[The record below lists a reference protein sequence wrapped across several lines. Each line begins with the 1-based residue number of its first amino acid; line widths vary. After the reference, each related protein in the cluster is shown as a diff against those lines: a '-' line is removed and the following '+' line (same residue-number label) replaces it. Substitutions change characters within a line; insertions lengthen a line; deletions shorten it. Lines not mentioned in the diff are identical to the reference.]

1 MHDSATI
8 VFVLSVGLLFYFLF
22 GYPLLLKVFPWSHR
36 PPIAKDP
43 SRVRP
48 VTVLLPVYNGEAFL
62 RAKLESILG
71 LDYPKELLEVLVISD
86 GSTDATDTI
95 AAGFV
100 SSGVRLL
107 RVPKGGKAA
116 ALNAG
121 IQQARGEILF
131 FTDVRQTLAPDSLR
145 HLVAC
150 LADPTVGSV
159 TGELHIVTGDRQEEA
174 DMGLYWR
181 YEVWARKQMTR
192 IDSIFG
198 ATGCI
203 YAMPRELVGPIPAD
217 TLGDDAAFPLAA
229 FFRGYRMILD
239 AEAKAY
245 DLASPLGSEFDRR
258 MRTLAGLWQ
267 NLARRPE
274 LLGFRDRMWLHFVSH
289 KVGRL
294 LLPWLA
300 LAALASA
307 FWLASPWR
315 ETALGSAAA
324 FLALAAFDSL
334 LPQRSASKRSA
345 LKRIT
350 SPARTI
356 LVMLAASF
364 CSISVFLVSPQRLW
378 KRTRV
383 GAETPEG

>member
-1 MHDSATI
+1 MPSISIILFTLAA
-8 VFVLSVGLLFYFLF
+8 GLIFYFLV
-22 GYPLLLKVFPWSHR
+22 GYPLLLAAYPWRSGPR
-36 PPIAKDP
+36 IAKDP
-43 SRVRP
+43 AWIRP

-62 RAKLESILG
+62 RAKLESILA
-71 LDYPKELLEVLVISD
+71 LDYPQEMLDVLVLSD

-95 AAGFV
+95 ANEFA

-121 IQQARGEILF
+121 IGQARGEILF
-131 FTDVRQTLAPDSLR
+131 FTDVRQRLAPDSLR

-150 LADPTVGSV
+150 LADPSVGSV
-159 TGELHIVTGDRQEEA
+159 TGELHIVAGDRQEEA

-181 YEVWARKQMTR
+181 YEVWARKKMTR

-203 YAMPRELVGPIPAD
+203 YAMRRELVQPIPGD
-217 TLGDDAAFPLAA
+217 TLGDDAAFPLSA

-239 AEAKAY
+239 DEAKAY
-245 DLASPLGSEFDRR
+245 DLASPLGSEFERR

-267 NLARRPE
+267 TLVRRPE
-274 LLGFRDRMWLHFVSH
+274 LLGPRDRMWLHFVSH
-289 KVGRL
+289 KIGRL

-300 LAALASA
+300 LIALASA
-307 FWLASPWR
+307 FWLPSPWR
-315 ETALGSAAA
+315 EVVLGGAVA
-324 FLALAAFDSL
+324 FLALASSDSG
-334 LPQRSASKRSA
+334 LPQGLV
-345 LKRIT
+345 LKRAT

-356 LVMLAASF
+356 MVMLAASC

-383 GAETPEG
+383 GAQKLED

>member
-1 MHDSATI
+1 MPSISTLL
-8 VFVLSVGLLFYFLF
+8 FVLAAALMLYFLA
-22 GYPLLLKVFPWSHR
+22 GYPLLLAFYPWR
-36 PPIAKDP
+36 NAPAVAKDP
-43 SRVRP
+43 AQIRS

-62 RAKLESILG
+62 RAKLESILA

-86 GSTDATDTI
+86 ASTDASDAI
-95 AAGFV
+95 AGEFA

-121 IQQARGEILF
+121 IDQARGEILF
-131 FTDVRQTLAPDSLR
+131 FTDVRQKLAPDSLR

-181 YEVWARKQMTR
+181 YEVWARTQMTK

-203 YAMPRELVGPIPAD
+203 YAMPRALVRPIPPD
-217 TLGDDAAFPLAA
+217 TLGDDAAFPLGA
-229 FFRGYRMILD
+229 FFQGYRMILD
-239 AEAKAY
+239 SEAKAY
-245 DLASPLGSEFDRR
+245 DLASPLGSEFERR
-258 MRTLAGLWQ
+258 TRTLAGLWQ
-267 NLARRPE
+267 NLVRWPE
-274 LLGFRDRMWLHFVSH
+274 LLGVQDRMWLHFMSH

-300 LAALASA
+300 LVALVSA
-307 FWLASPWR
+307 LWLPLPWR
-315 ETALGSAAA
+315 IAVLAAA
-324 FLALAAFDSL
+324 GFFLALAAFDAS
-334 LPQRSASKRSA
+334 LPQGSA

-350 SPARTI
+350 SPARTV

-383 GAETPEG
+383 GAEKPEH

>member
-8 VFVLSVGLLFYFLF
+8 VFVLSVVLLLYFLF
-22 GYPLLLKVFPWSHR
+22 GYPLLLAVFPWRHR
-36 PPIAKDP
+36 PAIAKDP
-43 SRVRP
+43 AQVRL
-48 VTVLLPVYNGEAFL
+48 VTVLLPVYNGARFL
-62 RAKLESILG
+62 RQKLESIVA
-71 LDYPKELLEVLVISD
+71 LDYPRELLDVLVISD
-86 GSTDATDTI
+86 GSTDATDSI
-95 AAGFV
+95 AGEFV

-121 IQQARGEILF
+121 IGQARGEILF
-131 FTDVRQTLAPDSLR
+131 FTDVRQRLAPDSLR
-145 HLVAC
+145 HLVAS

-181 YEVWARKQMTR
+181 YEVWARKQMTQ

-203 YAMPRELVGPIPAD
+203 YAMRRELVQPIPPD
-217 TLGDDAAFPLAA
+217 TLGDDAAFPLGA
-229 FFRGYRMILD
+229 FFLGYRMILD
-239 AEAKAY
+239 ADAKAY
-245 DLASPLGSEFDRR
+245 DLASPLGSEFERR

-267 NLARRPE
+267 NLVRRPE

-300 LAALASA
+300 LAALGSA
-307 FWLASPWR
+307 LWLPSPWR
-315 ETALGSAAA
+315 EVVLAGAAA

-334 LPQRSASKRSA
+334 PPQGSA

-383 GAETPEG
+383 GAETPED

>member
-1 MHDSATI
+1 LA
-8 VFVLSVGLLFYFLF
+8 
-22 GYPLLLKVFPWSHR
+22 
-36 PPIAKDP
+36 
-43 SRVRP
+43 
-48 VTVLLPVYNGEAFL
+48 
-62 RAKLESILG
+62 
-71 LDYPKELLEVLVISD
+71 LDYPRDQVEILVISD
-86 GSTDATDTI
+86 ASTDGTDAI
-95 AAGFV
+95 AGEFSA
-100 SSGVRLL
+100 SGVRLL
-107 RVPKGGKAA
+107 RVPRGGKAA
-116 ALNAG
+116 ALNAALA
-121 IQQARGEILF
+121 QAKGEILF
-131 FTDVRQTLAPDSLR
+131 FTDVRQRLAPDSLR

-203 YAMPRELVGPIPAD
+203 YAMPRALVKSIPPD
-217 TLGDDAAFPLAA
+217 TLGDDAAFPLQA

-239 AEAKAY
+239 IEAKAY
-245 DLASPLGSEFDRR
+245 DRASPLGSEFQRR

-267 NLARRPE
+267 TLVRWPQ
-274 LLGFRDRMWLHFVSH
+274 LLGFQDRMWLHFISH

-294 LLPWLA
+294 ALPWLA
-300 LAALASA
+300 LTALASA
-307 FWLASPWR
+307 FWLPSPWR
-315 ETALGSAAA
+315 EAALGSAMV
-324 FLALAAFDSL
+324 FLALASVDSL
-334 LPQRSASKRSA
+334 LPQRSA

-356 LVMLAASF
+356 VVMLAASL
-364 CSISVFLVSPQRLW
+364 CSISVFLVSPQSLW

-383 GAETPEG
+383 GTEKAED

>member
-22 GYPLLLKVFPWSHR
+22 GYPLLLAVFPWR
-36 PPIAKDP
+36 PGPPIAKDP
-43 SRVRP
+43 TRVRP

-62 RAKLESILG
+62 RQKLESILG
-71 LDYPKELLEVLVISD
+71 LDYPKDLLEVLVISD
-86 GSTDATDTI
+86 ASTDATDSI
-95 AAGFV
+95 AGEFA

-121 IQQARGEILF
+121 LQQARGEILF
-131 FTDVRQTLAPDSLR
+131 FTDVRQKLAPDSLR
-145 HLVAC
+145 HLVAS
-150 LADPTVGSV
+150 LADPSVGSV

-203 YAMPRELVGPIPAD
+203 YAMPRALVEPIPAD
-217 TLGDDAAFPLAA
+217 TLGDDAAIPLGA

-239 AEAKAY
+239 PEAKAF
-245 DLASPLGSEFDRR
+245 DLASPLGSEFERR

-267 NLARRPE
+267 TLARRPG
-274 LLGFRDRMWLHFVSH
+274 LLGPGDRMWLHFFSH
-289 KVGRL
+289 KIGRL
-294 LLPWLA
+294 ILPWLA
-300 LAALASA
+300 LAAVGSA
-307 FWLASPWR
+307 FGLPSPWR
-315 ETALGSAAA
+315 EAVLAAAAA
-324 FLALAAFDSL
+324 FLALAALDSR
-334 LPQRSASKRSA
+334 LPQRSAPKRLTSA
-345 LKRIT
+345 
-350 SPARTI
+350 ARTI

-364 CSISVFLVSPQRLW
+364 CSISVFWVSPQRLW

-383 GAETPEG
+383 GAETPEA

>member
-1 MHDSATI
+1 MPSFSTI
-8 VFVLSVGLLFYFLF
+8 LFALAAGLLVYLLA
-22 GYPLLLKVFPWSHR
+22 GYPLLLAFYPWR
-36 PPIAKDP
+36 RGPGIAKDP
-43 SRVRP
+43 ASVRP
-48 VTVLLPVYNGEAFL
+48 VTVLLPVYNGASFL
-62 RAKLESILG
+62 RHKLESILA
-71 LDYPKELLEVLVISD
+71 LDYPRDLLEVLVISD
-86 GSTDATDTI
+86 GSTDASDSI
-95 AAGFV
+95 AGEFV

-107 RVPKGGKAA
+107 RVPRGGKAA

-121 IQQARGEILF
+121 IAQARGEILF

-159 TGELHIVTGDRQEEA
+159 TGELHILTGDRREEA

-181 YEVWARKQMTR
+181 YEVWARKQMTQ

-203 YAMPRELVGPIPAD
+203 YAMPRKLVEPIPAD
-217 TLGDDAAFPLAA
+217 TLGDDAAFPLGA
-229 FFRGYRMILD
+229 FFRGFRMILD
-239 AEAKAY
+239 VEAKAY
-245 DLASPLGSEFDRR
+245 DLASPLGSEFERR

-267 NLARRPE
+267 NLVRRPE

-300 LAALASA
+300 LAALGSA
-307 FWLASPWR
+307 FGLESPWR
-315 ETALGSAAA
+315 EAVLAAAAA
-324 FLALAAFDSL
+324 FVGLAALDAL
-334 LPQRSASKRSA
+334 LPQGRP
-345 LKRIT
+345 LKRFT

-356 LVMLAASF
+356 LVMLAASL
-364 CSISVFLVSPQRLW
+364 CSISVFLVPPQRLW

-383 GAETPEG
+383 GGQPGD

>member
-1 MHDSATI
+1 MHLSATMM
-8 VFVLSVGLLFYFLF
+8 FVLSVGLLFYFLF
-22 GYPLLLKVFPWSHR
+22 GYPLLLAVFPWRQS
-36 PPIAKDP
+36 PAIAKDP
-43 SRVRP
+43 ARMRP
-48 VTVLLPVYNGEAFL
+48 VTVLLPVYNGAVFL
-62 RAKLESILG
+62 RQKLESVLA
-71 LDYPKELLEVLVISD
+71 LDYPRDLLEVLVISD
-86 GSTDATDTI
+86 GSTDTTDAI
-95 AAGFV
+95 ANEFL

-121 IQQARGEILF
+121 IAEARGEILF
-131 FTDVRQTLAPDSLR
+131 FTDVRQTLATDCLR

-150 LADPTVGSV
+150 LADPSVGSV
-159 TGELHIVTGDRQEEA
+159 TGELHIITGDRQEEA

-181 YEVWARKQMTR
+181 YEVWARKQMSR

-198 ATGCI
+198 ATGCV
-203 YAMPRELVGPIPAD
+203 YAMPRKLVEPIPPD
-217 TLGDDAAFPLAA
+217 TLGDDAAFPLGA

-239 AEAKAY
+239 PEAKAY
-245 DLASPLGSEFDRR
+245 DLASPLKSEFERR

-267 NLARRPE
+267 TLVRRPE

-300 LAALASA
+300 LAALVSA
-307 FWLASPWR
+307 FWLDSPWR
-315 ETALGSAAA
+315 EAALAAAAA
-324 FLALAAFDSL
+324 FLGLAVLDPL
-334 LPQRSASKRSA
+334 LPQGRP

-350 SPARTI
+350 SPARTM
-356 LVMLAASF
+356 LVMLAAAF
-364 CSISVFLVSPQRLW
+364 CSISVFVVSPQRLW

-383 GAETPEG
+383 GVETPDH

>member
-1 MHDSATI
+1 MHYVATL
-8 VFVLSVGLLFYFLF
+8 VFVLAAGLLVYLMA
-22 GYPLLLKVFPWSHR
+22 GYPLLLALFPWRTR
-36 PPIAKDP
+36 PPILKDP
-43 SRVRP
+43 NQLRSVS
-48 VTVLLPVYNGEAFL
+48 VLLPVYNGQAFL
-62 RAKLESILG
+62 RKKLESILA

-86 GSTDATDTI
+86 GSTDTSDTI
-95 AAGFV
+95 ADQFAA
-100 SSGVRLL
+100 SGVRLL
-107 RVPKGGKAA
+107 RVPRGGKAA

-121 IQQARGEILF
+121 LAQARGDILF
-131 FTDVRQTLAPDSLR
+131 FTDVRQKLAPDSLR

-150 LADPTVGSV
+150 LADPSVGSV

-203 YAMPRELVGPIPAD
+203 YAMPRKLVEPIPAD
-217 TLGDDAAFPLAA
+217 TLGDDVAFPLGA

-245 DLASPLGSEFDRR
+245 DLASPLGSEFQRR

-267 NLARRPE
+267 TLVRQPE
-274 LLGFRDRMWLHFVSH
+274 LLGFKDRMWVHFLSH

-294 LLPWLA
+294 ALPWLA
-300 LAALASA
+300 LAALGSA
-307 FWLASPWR
+307 FWLPSPWR
-315 ETALGSAAA
+315 EAVLGSAAA
-324 FLALAAFDSL
+324 FILLAAFDSA
-334 LPQRSASKRSA
+334 LPRRWAVKR
-345 LKRIT
+345 LT
-350 SPARTI
+350 SPARTT
-356 LVMLAASF
+356 LVMLAASL
-364 CSISVFLVSPQRLW
+364 CSISVFLVSPQSLW

-383 GAETPEG
+383 GAELED

>member
-1 MHDSATI
+1 MHYVATL
-8 VFVLSVGLLFYFLF
+8 VFMLAAGLLFYLVV
-22 GYPLLLKVFPWSHR
+22 GYPLLLAFYPWRHR
-36 PPIAKDP
+36 TPIAKDP
-43 SRVRP
+43 ARVRP
-48 VTVLLPVYNGEAFL
+48 VTVLVPVYNGARFL
-62 RAKLESILG
+62 RQKLESILA
-71 LDYPKELLEVLVISD
+71 LDYPRDLLEILVISD
-86 GSTDATDTI
+86 SSTDATDSI
-95 AAGFV
+95 AQEFV

-107 RVPKGGKAA
+107 RVARGGKAA

-121 IQQARGEILF
+121 IEQARGEILF
-131 FTDVRQTLAPDSLR
+131 FTDVRQTLAPESLR

-150 LADPTVGSV
+150 LADPSVGSV
-159 TGELHIVTGDRQEEA
+159 TGELHIVTGDRREEA

-181 YEVWARKQMTR
+181 YEVWARKQMTQ

-203 YAMPRELVGPIPAD
+203 YAMPRDLVQPIPPD
-217 TLGDDAAFPLAA
+217 TLGDDAAFPLGA
-229 FFRGYRMILD
+229 FFRGYRMVLD
-239 AEAKAY
+239 TEAKAY
-245 DLASPLGSEFDRR
+245 DLASPLGSEFERR

-267 NLARRPE
+267 NLVRRPE

-300 LAALASA
+300 LVALGSA
-307 FWLASPWR
+307 LWLNSPWR
-315 ETALGSAAA
+315 EAILAGAAA
-324 FLALAAFDSL
+324 FLGLAALDAL
-334 LPQRSASKRSA
+334 LPQGRP

-356 LVMLAASF
+356 LVMLAASL
-364 CSISVFLVSPQRLW
+364 CSIAVFLVPPQRLW

-383 GAETPEG
+383 GAEEAAAD

>member
-1 MHDSATI
+1 M
-8 VFVLSVGLLFYFLF
+8 
-22 GYPLLLKVFPWSHR
+22 FPWRHR

-43 SRVRP
+43 ARVRP

-62 RAKLESILG
+62 RQKLESILA
-71 LDYPKELLEVLVISD
+71 LDYPQDLLEVLVISD
-86 GSTDATDTI
+86 GSTDATDSI
-95 AAGFV
+95 AGEFA

-121 IQQARGEILF
+121 IEQARGEILF
-131 FTDVRQTLAPDSLR
+131 FTDVRQRLAPDSLR

-181 YEVWARKQMTR
+181 YEVWARKQMTQ

-198 ATGCI
+198 ATGCV
-203 YAMPRELVGPIPAD
+203 YAMPRNLVNPIPPD
-217 TLGDDAAFPLAA
+217 TLGDDAAFPLGA

-239 AEAKAY
+239 PEAKAY
-245 DLASPLGSEFDRR
+245 DLASPLSSEFERR

-315 ETALGSAAA
+315 EGVLAGTGAFLSAGGLRFAAAAGIGTEAHHLAGADHLGDAGGFILLDFGVSSAAPA
-324 FLALAAFDSL
+324 LVEAYQSGSGEAGRLVRLLLAPKLLDGRDVLESQPVVNPNPQALAIA
-334 LPQRSASKRSA
+334 
-345 LKRIT
+345 
-350 SPARTI
+350 
-356 LVMLAASF
+356 
-364 CSISVFLVSPQRLW
+364 
-378 KRTRV
+378 
-383 GAETPEG
+383 

>member
-1 MHDSATI
+1 MHDSPEI
-8 VFVLSVGLLFYFLF
+8 VFVLSVGLLLYFLI
-22 GYPLLLKVFPWSHR
+22 GYPLLLAVFPWRHR

-43 SRVRP
+43 ARVRP
-48 VTVLLPVYNGEAFL
+48 VTVLLPVYNGARFL
-62 RAKLESILG
+62 RPKLESILA
-71 LDYPKELLEVLVISD
+71 LDYPRELLEILVISD
-86 GSTDATDTI
+86 GSTDATDAI
-95 AAGFV
+95 AGEFTT
-100 SSGVRLL
+100 SGVRLI
-107 RVPKGGKAA
+107 RVHRGGKAA

-121 IQQARGEILF
+121 IGQARGEILF

-198 ATGCI
+198 ATGCV
-203 YAMPRELVGPIPAD
+203 YAMPRELVDPIPPD
-217 TLGDDAAFPLAA
+217 TLGDDTAFPLRA
-229 FFRGYRMILD
+229 FFGGYRMILEP
-239 AEAKAY
+239 EAKAY
-245 DLASPLGSEFDRR
+245 DLASPLGSEFERR

-267 NLARRPE
+267 TLVRQPE
-274 LLGFRDRMWLHFVSH
+274 LLGYRDRMWLHFVSH

-300 LAALASA
+300 LAALGSA
-307 FWLASPWR
+307 FWMDSPWR
-315 ETALGSAAA
+315 EAVLGSAAA
-324 FLALAAFDSL
+324 LAALAAFDPL
-334 LPQRSASKRSA
+334 LPQGSAW
-345 LKRIT
+345 KRIT

-356 LVMLAASF
+356 LVMLAASL
-364 CSISVFLVSPQRLW
+364 CSILVFLVPPQRLW

-383 GAETPEG
+383 GAEEPAD

>member
-1 MHDSATI
+1 MPSISTLL
-8 VFVLSVGLLFYFLF
+8 FVLAAALILYFLA
-22 GYPLLLKVFPWSHR
+22 GYPLLLAFYPWR
-36 PPIAKDP
+36 NAPAVAKDP
-43 SRVRP
+43 AQIRS

-62 RAKLESILG
+62 RAKLESILA

-86 GSTDATDTI
+86 ASTDASDAI
-95 AAGFV
+95 AGEFA

-121 IQQARGEILF
+121 IDQARGEILF
-131 FTDVRQTLAPDSLR
+131 FTDVRQKLAPDSLR

-181 YEVWARKQMTR
+181 YEVWARTQMTK

-203 YAMPRELVGPIPAD
+203 YAMPRALVRPIPPD
-217 TLGDDAAFPLAA
+217 TLGDDATFPLGA
-229 FFRGYRMILD
+229 FFQGYRMILD
-239 AEAKAY
+239 SEAKAY
-245 DLASPLGSEFDRR
+245 DLASPLGSEFERR
-258 MRTLAGLWQ
+258 TRTLAGLWQ
-267 NLARRPE
+267 NLVRRPE
-274 LLGFRDRMWLHFVSH
+274 LLGVQDRMWLHFMSH

-300 LAALASA
+300 LVALVSA
-307 FWLASPWR
+307 LWLPLPWR
-315 ETALGSAAA
+315 IAILAAA
-324 FLALAAFDSL
+324 GFFLALAAFDAS
-334 LPQRSASKRSA
+334 LPQGSA

-350 SPARTI
+350 SPARTV

-383 GAETPEG
+383 GAEKPEH

>member
-1 MHDSATI
+1 MPSISTI
-8 VFVLSVGLLFYFLF
+8 LFALAAGLVVYLLV
-22 GYPLLLKVFPWSHR
+22 GYPLLLAYYPWRHGPR
-36 PPIAKDP
+36 IAKDLA
-43 SRVRP
+43 RVRP
-48 VTVLLPVYNGEAFL
+48 VTVLLPVYNGEEFL
-62 RAKLESILG
+62 RQKLESILG

-86 GSTDATDTI
+86 GSTDATDAI
-95 AAGFV
+95 ASEFV

-121 IQQARGEILF
+121 IGQAKGDILF
-131 FTDVRQTLAPDSLR
+131 FTDVRQKLAPDSLR

-159 TGELHIVTGDRQEEA
+159 TGELHIVTSDRQEEA
-174 DMGLYWR
+174 DMGAYWR
-181 YEVWARKQMTR
+181 YEVWARKRMTL

-203 YAMPRELVGPIPAD
+203 YAMPRELVEPIPPD
-217 TLGDDAAFPLAA
+217 TLGDDAAFPLSA

-239 AEAKAY
+239 PEAKAY
-245 DLASPLGSEFDRR
+245 DLASPLGSEFERR

-267 NLARRPE
+267 ILARRLE
-274 LLGFRDRMWLHFVSH
+274 LLGLRDRMWLHFLSH

-300 LAALASA
+300 LTALASA
-307 FWLASPWR
+307 FWLPSPWR
-315 ETALGSAAA
+315 GMVLGGAVA
-324 FLALAAFDSL
+324 FLALASSDSG
-334 LPQRSASKRSA
+334 LPQGSA

-350 SPARTI
+350 SPARTV
-356 LVMLAASF
+356 LVMLAAAF
-364 CSISVFLVSPQRLW
+364 CSISVFVVSPQRLW

-383 GAETPEG
+383 GAETVED

>member
-1 MHDSATI
+1 
-8 VFVLSVGLLFYFLF
+8 VFTLAACLLAYLLA
-22 GYPLLLKVFPWSHR
+22 GYPLLLAFYPWRHA

-43 SRVRP
+43 ARIRL
-48 VTVLLPVYNGEAFL
+48 VTILLPVYNGEAFL
-62 RAKLESILG
+62 RTKLESILG
-71 LDYPKELLEVLVISD
+71 LDYPGELLEVLVISD
-86 GSTDATDTI
+86 ASTDATDAI
-95 AAGFV
+95 AGEFA
-100 SSGVRLL
+100 SAGVRLL
-107 RVPKGGKAA
+107 RVPRGGKAA

-131 FTDVRQTLAPDSLR
+131 FTDVRQRLAPDSLR

-150 LADPTVGSV
+150 LADPSVGSV

-181 YEVWARKQMTR
+181 YEVWARKQMTK

-203 YAMPRELVGPIPAD
+203 YAMPRELVEPIPPD

-239 AEAKAY
+239 VEAKAY
-245 DLASPLGSEFDRR
+245 DLASPLGSEFERR

-267 NLARRPE
+267 NLVRRPE
-274 LLGFRDRMWLHFVSH
+274 LLGFKDRMWLHFLSH
-289 KVGRL
+289 KAGRL

-300 LAALASA
+300 LTAFTSA
-307 FWLASPWR
+307 FWLPAPWR
-315 ETALGSAAA
+315 DAVLAAVAA
-324 FLALAAFDSL
+324 FLGLAVIDFW
-334 LPQRSASKRSA
+334 LPQVRP

-350 SPARTI
+350 SPARTT
-356 LVMLAASF
+356 LVMLAASL
-364 CSISVFLVSPQRLW
+364 CSISVFLVSPHRLW

-383 GAETPEG
+383 GAQVADD

>member
-1 MHDSATI
+1 
-8 VFVLSVGLLFYFLF
+8 
-22 GYPLLLKVFPWSHR
+22 
-36 PPIAKDP
+36 
-43 SRVRP
+43 
-48 VTVLLPVYNGEAFL
+48 
-62 RAKLESILG
+62 
-71 LDYPKELLEVLVISD
+71 VISD
-86 GSTDATDTI
+86 GSTDATDAI
-95 AAGFV
+95 AGEFA

-107 RVPKGGKAA
+107 RVPRGGKAA

-121 IQQARGEILF
+121 IAQARGEILF
-131 FTDVRQTLAPDSLR
+131 FTDVRQRLAPDSLR

-159 TGELHIVTGDRQEEA
+159 TGELHIVAGDRQEEA

-181 YEVWARKQMTR
+181 YEVWARQQMTR

-198 ATGCI
+198 ATGCV
-203 YAMPRELVGPIPAD
+203 YAMPRQLVDPIPAD
-217 TLGDDAAFPLAA
+217 TLGDDAAFPLGA

-239 AEAKAY
+239 TEAKAY
-245 DLASPLGSEFDRR
+245 DLASPLGSEFERR

-267 NLARRPE
+267 TLVRRPE

-300 LAALASA
+300 LGALGSALA
-307 FWLASPWR
+307 LPSPWR
-315 ETALGSAAA
+315 EAVLAGAAVFLATAALDLLMPQGSA
-324 FLALAAFDSL
+324 
-334 LPQRSASKRSA
+334 P
-345 LKRIT
+345 KRIT
-350 SPARTI
+350 SAARTI

-364 CSISVFLVSPQRLW
+364 CSISVFVVSPQSLW

-383 GAETPEG
+383 GTEKPGT

>member
-1 MHDSATI
+1 MHDSAAI
-8 VFVLSVGLLFYFLF
+8 VFVLSVGLLLYLLF
-22 GYPLLLKVFPWSHR
+22 GYPLLLALFPWRQGS
-36 PPIAKDP
+36 PIAKDP
-43 SRVRP
+43 NRLRL
-48 VTVLLPVYNGEAFL
+48 VTVLVPVYNGADFL
-62 RAKLESILG
+62 RQKLESILS
-71 LDYPKELLEVLVISD
+71 LDYPHELMEVLVISD
-86 GSTDATDTI
+86 GSTDATDAI
-95 AAGFV
+95 AAEF
-100 SSGVRLL
+100 SSAGVRLL
-107 RVPKGGKAA
+107 RLARGGKAA

-121 IQQARGEILF
+121 IEQAKGEILF

-159 TGELHIVTGDRQEEA
+159 TGELHIVTGDRQEEI

-203 YAMPRELVGPIPAD
+203 YAMPRALVRPIPPD
-217 TLGDDAAFPLAA
+217 TLGDDAAFPLDA

-239 AEAKAY
+239 IDAKAY
-245 DLASPLGSEFDRR
+245 DRASPLGSEFERR
-258 MRTLAGLWQ
+258 KRTLAGLWQ
-267 NLARRPE
+267 TLVRRPE
-274 LLGFRDRMWLHFVSH
+274 LLGYRDRMWLHFVSH

-294 LLPWLA
+294 ALPWLTLLA
-300 LAALASA
+300 LISA

-315 ETALGSAAA
+315 EAALGSTAV
-324 FLALAAFDSL
+324 FLALASVNSV
-334 LPQRSASKRSA
+334 LPQRSA

-356 LVMLAASF
+356 LVMLAASL
-364 CSISVFLVSPQRLW
+364 CSISVFLVSPQSLW

-383 GAETPEG
+383 GPDKLED

>member
-1 MHDSATI
+1 
-8 VFVLSVGLLFYFLF
+8 
-22 GYPLLLKVFPWSHR
+22 
-36 PPIAKDP
+36 
-43 SRVRP
+43 
-48 VTVLLPVYNGEAFL
+48 VYNGAAFL
-62 RAKLESILG
+62 RQKLESILG
-71 LDYPKELLEVLVISD
+71 LDYPRELLEVLVISD
-86 GSTDATDTI
+86 GSTDATDAI
-95 AAGFV
+95 VGEFL

-121 IQQARGEILF
+121 IGQARGEILF
-131 FTDVRQTLAPDSLR
+131 FTDVRQRLAPDSLR

-150 LADPTVGSV
+150 LADPSVGSV

-181 YEVWARKQMTR
+181 YEVWARKQMTE

-203 YAMPRELVGPIPAD
+203 YVMPRNLVELIPAD
-217 TLGDDAAFPLAA
+217 TLGDDAAFPLGA
-229 FFRGYRMILD
+229 FFKGYRMILD

-245 DLASPLGSEFDRR
+245 DLASPLGSEFERR

-267 NLARRPE
+267 ALVRRPE

-300 LAALASA
+300 LAALGSA
-307 FWLASPWR
+307 FWLPSPWR
-315 ETALGSAAA
+315 ESVLAAAAA
-324 FLALAAFDSL
+324 FLALAVFDSL
-334 LPQRSASKRSA
+334 LPQGSV

-356 LVMLAASF
+356 LVMLAASL
-364 CSISVFLVSPQRLW
+364 CSISVFLVPPQRLW

-383 GAETPEG
+383 GAETPED

>member
-1 MHDSATI
+1 MPIPT
-8 VFVLSVGLLFYFLF
+8 LLFTIAIVLLIYLVA
-22 GYPLLLKVFPWSHR
+22 GYPLLLAAYPWRYR
-36 PPIAKDP
+36 PAIAKDLT
-43 SRVRP
+43 RLRP
-48 VTVLLPVYNGEAFL
+48 VTVLLPVYNGEKFL
-62 RAKLESILG
+62 RQKLESILS
-71 LDYPKELLEVLVISD
+71 LDYPGDLLQILVISD
-86 GSTDATDTI
+86 GSTDATDAI
-95 AAGFV
+95 AGEFG

-107 RVPKGGKAA
+107 RVPRGGKAA

-121 IQQARGEILF
+121 IAQARGEIVF
-131 FTDVRQTLAPDSLR
+131 FTDVRQRLAPDSLR

-159 TGELHIVTGDRQEEA
+159 TGELHIVAGDRQEEA

-181 YEVWARKQMTR
+181 YEVWARQQMTR

-203 YAMPRELVGPIPAD
+203 YAMPRQLVDPIPPD
-217 TLGDDAAFPLAA
+217 TLGDDAAFPLGA

-239 AEAKAY
+239 TEAKAY
-245 DLASPLGSEFDRR
+245 DLASPLGSEFERR

-267 NLARRPE
+267 TLVRRPE

-294 LLPWLA
+294 LLPWLTLVALGSA
-300 LAALASA
+300 LALP
-307 FWLASPWR
+307 SPWR
-315 ETALGSAAA
+315 EAVLAGAAV
-324 FLALAAFDSL
+324 FLAIAALDLL
-334 LPQRSASKRSA
+334 LPQGSAP
-345 LKRIT
+345 KRIT
-350 SPARTI
+350 SPARTT

-364 CSISVFLVSPQRLW
+364 CSISVFLVSPQSLW

-383 GAETPEG
+383 GTEKPGT

>member
-1 MHDSATI
+1 MPIMSTLLFTLAI
-8 VFVLSVGLLFYFLF
+8 GLLIYLVV
-22 GYPLLLKVFPWSHR
+22 GYPLLLAAYPWRHR
-36 PPIAKDP
+36 SRIAKDP
-43 SRVRP
+43 ARIRP
-48 VTVLLPVYNGEAFL
+48 VTVLLPVYNGAAFL
-62 RAKLESILG
+62 RRKLESILA
-71 LDYPKELLEVLVISD
+71 LDYPQDLLEILVISD

-95 AAGFV
+95 AGEF
-100 SSGVRLL
+100 STSGVRLL
-107 RVPKGGKAA
+107 RVPRGGKAA

-121 IQQARGEILF
+121 LEQARGEILF
-131 FTDVRQTLAPDSLR
+131 FTDVRQELAPDSLR

-181 YEVWARKQMTR
+181 YEVWARKQMSQ
-192 IDSIFG
+192 IDSIYG

-203 YAMPRELVGPIPAD
+203 YAMRRELVDPIPPD
-217 TLGDDAAFPLAA
+217 TLGDDAAFPLGA

-239 AEAKAY
+239 ADAKAY
-245 DLASPLGSEFDRR
+245 DRASPLGSEFERR

-267 NLARRPE
+267 ILVRRPE

-294 LLPWLA
+294 ILPWLA
-300 LAALASA
+300 LLALGSA
-307 FWLASPWR
+307 FWLPSPWR
-315 ETALGSAAA
+315 EAALGSAAA
-324 FLALAAFDSL
+324 LFALAAFDSL
-334 LPQRSASKRSA
+334 LPQRSA

-350 SPARTI
+350 SPARTT
-356 LVMLAASF
+356 LVMLAASL
-364 CSISVFLVSPQRLW
+364 CSISVFLVPPQRLW

-383 GAETPEG
+383 GSGKAED

>member
-1 MHDSATI
+1 MPSISTI
-8 VFVLSVGLLFYFLF
+8 LFALAAGLLIYLLA
-22 GYPLLLKVFPWSHR
+22 GYPLLLAFYPWR
-36 PPIAKDP
+36 RRRPIAKDP
-43 SRVRP
+43 AHVRP
-48 VTVLLPVYNGEAFL
+48 VTVLVPVYNGAAFL
-62 RAKLESILG
+62 RQKLESILG
-71 LDYPKELLEVLVISD
+71 LDYPRELLEVLVISD
-86 GSTDATDTI
+86 GSTDATDAI
-95 AAGFV
+95 ASEFASAGV
-100 SSGVRLL
+100 HLL
-107 RVPKGGKAA
+107 RFPKGGKSA

-121 IQQARGEILF
+121 IGQARGEILF
-131 FTDVRQTLAPDSLR
+131 FTDVRQRLAPDSLR

-150 LADPTVGSV
+150 LADPSVGSV

-181 YEVWARKQMTR
+181 YEVWARKQMSQ

-203 YAMPRELVGPIPAD
+203 YAMPRNLVELIPAD
-217 TLGDDAAFPLAA
+217 TLGDDAAFPLGA
-229 FFRGYRMILD
+229 FFKGYRMILD
-239 AEAKAY
+239 TEAKAY
-245 DLASPLGSEFDRR
+245 DLASPLGSEFERR
-258 MRTLAGLWQ
+258 MRTLAGTWQ

-294 LLPWLA
+294 FLPWLA
-300 LAALASA
+300 LVALGSA
-307 FWLASPWR
+307 FWLPSPWR
-315 ETALGSAAA
+315 EA
-324 FLALAAFDSL
+324 FLAAAVAFLSLAAFDSMV
-334 LPQRSASKRSA
+334 PQRSA

-350 SPARTI
+350 SPTRTT

-383 GAETPEG
+383 GAETPQD

>member
-1 MHDSATI
+1 MPIPT
-8 VFVLSVGLLFYFLF
+8 LLFILAIVLLVYLVA
-22 GYPLLLKVFPWSHR
+22 GYPLLLAAYPWRRR
-36 PPIAKDP
+36 PAIAKDLT
-43 SRVRP
+43 RLRP
-48 VTVLLPVYNGEAFL
+48 VTVLLPVYNGEKFL
-62 RAKLESILG
+62 RQKLESILS
-71 LDYPKELLEVLVISD
+71 LDYPRDLLQILVISD
-86 GSTDATDTI
+86 GSTDATDAI
-95 AAGFV
+95 AGEFA

-107 RVPKGGKAA
+107 RVPRGGKAA

-121 IQQARGEILF
+121 IAQARGEILF
-131 FTDVRQTLAPDSLR
+131 FTDVRQRLAPDSLR

-159 TGELHIVTGDRQEEA
+159 TGELHIVAGDRQEEA

-181 YEVWARKQMTR
+181 YEVWARQQMTR

-203 YAMPRELVGPIPAD
+203 YAMPRQLVDPIPPD
-217 TLGDDAAFPLAA
+217 TLGDDAAFPLGA
-229 FFRGYRMILD
+229 FFRGYRMVLD
-239 AEAKAY
+239 TEAKAY
-245 DLASPLGSEFDRR
+245 DLASPLGSEFERR

-267 NLARRPE
+267 TLVRRPE

-300 LAALASA
+300 LVAVFLATAALD
-307 FWLASPWR
+307 L
-315 ETALGSAAA
+315 
-324 FLALAAFDSL
+324 L
-334 LPQRSASKRSA
+334 LPQGSAP
-345 LKRIT
+345 KRIT
-350 SPARTI
+350 SAARTT

-364 CSISVFLVSPQRLW
+364 CSISVFLVSPQSLW

-383 GAETPEG
+383 GTEKPGT

>member
-1 MHDSATI
+1 MIEGSAHTPI
-8 VFVLSVGLLFYFLF
+8 FLF
-22 GYPLLLKVFPWSHR
+22 TLAIGLFVYLVAVYPFLLAVYPWRQR
-36 PPIAKDP
+36 PAIAKDLTRLR
-43 SRVRP
+43 S
-48 VTVLLPVYNGEAFL
+48 VTVLLPVYNGASFL
-62 RAKLESILG
+62 RPKLESILA

-86 GSTDATDTI
+86 ASTDATDSI
-95 AAGFV
+95 AAEFV

-107 RVPKGGKAA
+107 RVAKGGKAA

-121 IQQARGEILF
+121 IRQAQGEILF
-131 FTDVRQTLAPDSLR
+131 FTDVRQRLAPDSLR

-159 TGELHIVTGDRQEEA
+159 TGELHILTGDRQEEA

-181 YEVWARKQMTR
+181 YEVWARKQMSR

-203 YAMPRELVGPIPAD
+203 YAMPRELVESIPPD

-229 FFRGYRMILD
+229 FFQGYRMILD
-239 AEAKAY
+239 VEAKAY
-245 DLASPLGSEFDRR
+245 DLASPLSSEFERR

-267 NLARRPE
+267 ILARRPE
-274 LLGFRDRMWLHFVSH
+274 LLGFRDRMWLHFLSH

-294 LLPWLA
+294 ALPWLA
-300 LAALASA
+300 LTALASA
-307 FWLASPWR
+307 LWLNPAWR
-315 ETALGSAAA
+315 EAALAAAAA
-324 FLALAAFDSL
+324 FLALAAVDSL
-334 LPQRSASKRSA
+334 LPQKAV

-350 SPARTI
+350 SPARTL

-383 GAETPEG
+383 GTETLED